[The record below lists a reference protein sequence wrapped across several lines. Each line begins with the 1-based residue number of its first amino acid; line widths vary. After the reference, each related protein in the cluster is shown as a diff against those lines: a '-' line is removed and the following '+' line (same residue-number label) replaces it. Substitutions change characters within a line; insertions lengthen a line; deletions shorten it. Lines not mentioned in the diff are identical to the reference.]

1 MTTRLPRAWIAGA
14 LVCLGAAHVATRAA
28 APLAYEWRLP
38 RGFPTPKLPDDNPM
52 SAPKVELGRHLFYDT
67 RLSGTGTFSC
77 ATCHQQARA
86 FADDKPRGVGETG
99 QVHPRGAMS
108 LANVAYAPVLTW
120 ANPSVTS
127 LEQQALAP
135 MFGTTPV
142 ELGLAGQEQALLSR
156 LGAEPVYRR
165 LFPESFPDDAAP
177 LTVRNITKAL
187 AAFERTLMSGTA
199 PYDRYRTMLDASA
212 ISPAAHRGE
221 DLFFSDQ
228 IGCFNCHSGFNFTNA
243 VDFEKRAPR
252 AVEFHNT
259 GLYNV
264 DGHGA
269 YPAPNTGVHAV
280 TGRASDMGR
289 FKPPTLRNIS
299 LTAPYM
305 HDGSMKTLDEVLSF
319 YAAGGRV
326 VASGTNAGDGT
337 KSPLRSAFIKGFAL
351 SPEDRADLIAFLES
365 LTDTAFTKDPRF
377 SNPWPAH

>member
-1 MTTRLPRAWIAGA
+1 MTSRLSGVWLAAA
-14 LVCLGAAHVATRAA
+14 LLCLGATHVATRAA
-28 APLAYEWRLP
+28 APLTYEWKLP
-38 RGFPTPKLPDDNPM
+38 RGFPTPKVPDDNPM
-52 SAPKVELGRHLFYDT
+52 SASKVELGRHLFYDT

-135 MFGTTPV
+135 MFATTPV
-142 ELGLAGQEQALLSR
+142 ELGLAGQEQALLMR
-156 LGAEPVYRR
+156 LGADPVYRR
-165 LFPESFPDDAAP
+165 LFPESFPDNAAP
-177 LTVRNITKAL
+177 LTVRNITKAI
-187 AAFERTLMSGTA
+187 AAFERTLMSGSA

-264 DGHGA
+264 DGRGG

-289 FKPPTLRNIS
+289 FKPPTLRNIT

-326 VASGTNAGDGT
+326 IASGPNAGDGT
-337 KSPLRSAFIKGFAL
+337 KSPLRSPFVKGFTL
-351 SPEDRADLIAFLES
+351 SADDRADLLSFLES
-365 LTDTAFTKDPRF
+365 LTDTTFTTDPRF
-377 SNPWPAH
+377 ANPWPVR